1 MGTMFYV
8 VIFIFLITVFLL
20 TRLFALKKEVK
31 NISKQLKIYND
42 RKTNKKI
49 HMALLDKDVESLG
62 LEINKLIDLYMSEN
76 RKRVRFEREQKQ
88 AIANISHDLRTPLTS
103 ILGYIQMAEEDDV
116 TAAERKE
123 LLSIANKRA
132 KRLEMLLKDFFEL
145 SIIES
150 TDHQLKSERINL
162 RSITI
167 DVLMSFYDRFYERNM
182 EPTIHIPE
190 SDVFIMAD
198 ESAVTRVI
206 ENLIS
211 NAISHSDGN
220 IIISLE
226 ERDFMVAL
234 VVKNDAHSLTEQDVD
249 FMFDRFYRADQSRS
263 GKSTGLGLSI
273 VKSFME
279 KMNGTIM
286 GQLSDGQLS
295 IVCEWNSVVIKD

>member
-1 MGTMFYV
+1 M
-8 VIFIFLITVFLL
+8 
-20 TRLFALKKEVK
+20 K